1 MPSTTTRKKWRKTG
15 KQLELKDMIHDI
27 GGKASVAL
35 GGVLVPAK
43 HRVDRFGQLG
53 AARFIDAARVDPKVL
68 QAIRGSLRAAERELS
83 IPRLAL
89 ASVLLDVL
97 KGDLLVI
104 VTPGV
109 RKDSIRG
116 NIIH

>member
-1 MPSTTTRKKWRKTG
+1 
-15 KQLELKDMIHDI
+15 MIR
-27 GGKASVAL
+27 
-35 GGVLVPAK
+35 LV
-43 HRVDRFGQLG
+43 
-53 AARFIDAARVDPKVL
+53 DAARVDPKVL

-109 RKDSIRG
+109 RKDGIRG
-116 NIIH
+116 DVVDQVLSQAESPVASAL